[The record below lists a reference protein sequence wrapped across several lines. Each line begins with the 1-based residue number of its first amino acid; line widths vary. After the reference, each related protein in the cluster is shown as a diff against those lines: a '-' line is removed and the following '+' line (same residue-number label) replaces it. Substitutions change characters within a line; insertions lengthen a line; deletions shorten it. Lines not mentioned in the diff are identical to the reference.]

1 MAKRLQLRRGTTTQH
16 NTFTGAVGECTV
28 DTTKD
33 TLVVHDNSTA
43 GGQPLLREDLNNLAN
58 DSVTYAH
65 LQNVAANR
73 MLGNNTGSATDAIEL
88 TAAQVRT
95 FLNVEDDADAN
106 VATNLSVSTTA
117 TTNVIASSTGT
128 NATIGEATSSA
139 AGLMS
144 TTHHDKL
151 DGIASS
157 ANNYSHPNHSGDVTS
172 TGDGAT
178 VIANDAVTYAKLQN
192 VAANSILGNNTGSAA
207 NAIELSAAQV
217 RALAAAAGTGTVNTF
232 SETQSSTPQTGGAT
246 IDMSAG
252 NFIEVSATNPSNSP
266 TNLVVG
272 TSGVFYADT
281 AAPTS
286 WHSTFKHPG
295 GAYTAPTA
303 FPAIAP
309 WYIAETNEIL
319 VGSWTQGIA

>member
-1 MAKRLQLRRGTTTQH
+1 MAKKLQLRRGTTSQH
-16 NTFTGAVGECTV
+16 GSFTGDVGECTV

-43 GGQPLLREDLNNLAN
+43 GGRPLLREDLNNLAN
-58 DSVTYAH
+58 DSVSYAH
-65 LQNVAANR
+65 LQNVAGNR
-73 MLGNNTGSATDAIEL
+73 ILGNNTGSAADAIEL

-95 FLNVEDDADAN
+95 FLNVEDGSQAN
-106 VATNLSVSTTA
+106 VATNLTVTTG
-117 TTNVIASSTGT
+117 TSSNVINSSTGT
-128 NATIGEATSSA
+128 NATISEATGSA

-151 DGIASS
+151 DGVAAN

-172 TGDGAT
+172 SGDGAT
-178 VIANDAVTYAKLQN
+178 TIANDAVTYAKLQN

-207 NAIELSAAQV
+207 NAIELTAAQV
-217 RALAAAAGTGTVNTF
+217 RTLAAAAGTGTTNNF

-295 GAYTAPTA
+295 GAYTAPTS
-303 FPAIAP
+303 FPAMAP